1 MPYGTG
7 MNRKDFRSDKKK
19 WQESIDERYLVV
31 TLFVVDC
38 NAPHNVDSW
47 VNFKIEKEVNKKWVE
62 FVEKSKMIVQD
73 ATGQGDEDVA
83 IATDAEAMGLYWQKL
98 VAVDAVR
105 TLDHS
110 IKCKEVRKWTAIA
123 AERSTMMRRHH
134 VMFAKAAQETQ
145 TAKSSDY
152 RINWEYLMRY
162 QWKISTQ

>member
-1 MPYGTG
+1 MSRICRKVEDDCPRCDGTG
-7 MNRKDFRSDKKK
+7 RRG
-19 WQESIDERYLVV
+19 RGYCHRCGGHGTVL
-31 TLFVVDC
+31 T
-38 NAPHNVDSW
+38 
-47 VNFKIEKEVNKKWVE
+47 
-62 FVEKSKMIVQD
+62 
-73 ATGQGDEDVA
+73 
-83 IATDAEAMGLYWQKL
+83 KL

-152 RINWEYLMRY
+152 RIN
-162 QWKISTQ
+162 

>member
-1 MPYGTG
+1 MTREG
-7 MNRKDFRSDKKK
+7 FRSDNKE
-19 WQESIDERYLVV
+19 WQESMNEKYLVV

-38 NAPHNVDSW
+38 NAPYNVDSW
-47 VNFKIEKEVNKKWVE
+47 VNFKIGKEVNERWVE

-73 ATGQGDEDVA
+73 AMGPGDGGVA
-83 IATDAEAMGLYWQKL
+83 IATDVEVMVLYWQKL